1 MSNVLLEEVRYK
13 VTETPRG
20 TWKRYVYPTGASYAE
35 YTSKSMLLGLPLVH
49 YTRGLCPETG
59 THRLARGFLAVGRR
73 AVGVIALGRVAAGVV
88 ALGQA
93 SVGVLALGQACAGFG
108 AVGQLAFGMAL
119 GIGQLAT
126 GYVCVAQLGVGKW
139 VLAQLGLGKHVWA
152 MRVRDPAAV
161 EFFKTLARG
170 ALPPR
175 L

>member
-35 YTSKSMLLGLPLVH
+35 YISKSTLLGLPLVH

-59 THRLARGFLAVGRR
+59 THRVARGFFAVGRL
-73 AVGVIALGRVAAGVV
+73 AVGVIALGRAAAGVV

-93 SVGVLALGQACAGFG
+93 SLGVLALGQVCAGLG
-108 AVGQLAFGMAL
+108 AVGQVAVGVAL

-126 GYVCVAQLGVGKW
+126 GYVCVAQLGLGKW
-139 VLAQLGLGKHVWA
+139 VLAQLGLGRHVWSTH
-152 MRVRDPAAV
+152 VRDPAAV
-161 EFFKTLARG
+161 ELFKTLASG
-170 ALPPR
+170 KLPPR
-175 L
+175 F